1 MNEQKP
7 YDPRFLH
14 LIFSALLMIQL
25 VLTSVVLYVGSE
37 SAEILLLPFE
47 GNTYAI
53 PGIAF
58 VLVLLGRYVWN
69 NGMKEINGSDNLL
82 DKLELLTKIHIWRWV
97 LVQLGTLI
105 LLTYTRSICSNIL
118 YELHSWVVTC
128 NNKLHKTHRHWLQ
141 TLLLD
146 HQNSSRY
153 QTQEYRHADPFV

>member
-7 YDPRFLH
+7 YDPRYLH

-37 SAEILLLPFE
+37 SAKILLLPFE

-82 DKLELLTKIHIWRWV
+82 EKLELLTKIHIWRWV

-105 LLTYTRSICSNIL
+105 LLTYPLVDSNFYYFIFAL
-118 YELHSWVVTC
+118 VNIVYFF
-128 NNKLHKTHRHWLQ
+128 
-141 TLLLD
+141 TLRPKIFGLIGE
-146 HQNSSRY
+146 
-153 QTQEYRHADPFV
+153 T

>member
-25 VLTSVVLYVGSE
+25 VLTSVVLYIGSE
-37 SAEILLLPFE
+37 SAKILLLPFE

-82 DKLELLTKIHIWRWV
+82 EKLELLTKIHIWRWV

-105 LLTYTRSICSNIL
+105 LLTYTLIDSNFYYFIFAL
-118 YELHSWVVTC
+118 VNIVYFF
-128 NNKLHKTHRHWLQ
+128 
-141 TLLLD
+141 TLRPKIFGLIGE
-146 HQNSSRY
+146 
-153 QTQEYRHADPFV
+153 T